1 MSKVFTLGFP
11 KNGNS
16 SLTEALRILGY
27 RVYQNP
33 IQFRQRIWRGD
44 YRWDDPKKPWT
55 ALTNFGEWDFPG
67 LDQAYP
73 GSRFIYNYR
82 DLESWLRSIR
92 YHLETHIKHKVAP
105 YGPPNMVKEILLYIF
120 HTYGWDEEKLSRIY
134 ILHQQEILDYF
145 SQRIWKGVGS
155 RADLLW
161 LPLRDFGWEK
171 LCSFLEKPIPD
182 KPFPHANR
190 TLDKVRS

>member
-27 RVYQNP
+27 TTYQNP
-33 IQFRQRIWRGD
+33 IQFRQRIWQGI

-67 LDQAYP
+67 LDEAYP
-73 GSRFIYNYR
+73 GSKFIYNYR
-82 DLESWLRSIR
+82 DLESWLLSIK
-92 YHLETHIKHKVAP
+92 YHLSVHIRWKIAP
-105 YGPPNMVKEILLYIF
+105 NGPPSMVKQILLYIF

-134 ILHQQEILDYF
+134 TLHQQEILDYF
-145 SQRIWKGVGS
+145 CSRIWGPEKGG
-155 RADLLW
+155 DLLW
-161 LPLRDFGWEK
+161 LPLREFRWEP
-171 LCSFLEKPIPD
+171 LCSFLNKPIPD